1 MLPTWQQANFRSAAV
16 ETKKNKKT
24 KISIFLLEYAVWI
37 LCKWVEP
44 WRCVLTS
51 SFDEWRPNTFSPAKP
66 QACGCSASL
75 IFFFHFY
82 RANWLFC
89 LFRNTSDVTAADS
102 LWSTVTAPSKVWK
115 QSATFCRLSSNTS
128 TARNN
133 LPTPVWWVQISRF
146 SKQECFHNIPKLL
159 LGSKNLALFPQ
170 IWHNWKGWGPEEQ

>member
-1 MLPTWQQANFRSAAV
+1 M
-16 ETKKNKKT
+16 
-24 KISIFLLEYAVWI
+24 FLLKYAVWI

-44 WRCVLTS
+44 WRSGQLWCVAAKHVQPSETAGLRAADVQPHWFF
-51 SFDEWRPNTFSPAKP
+51 SF
-66 QACGCSASL
+66 
-75 IFFFHFY
+75 IFILQTDF
-82 RANWLFC
+82 FC
-89 LFRNTSDVTAADS
+89 LFCNATDVTAADS

-159 LGSKNLALFPQ
+159 LGSKNLALFAQ
-170 IWHNWKGWGPEEQ
+170 IWHNWKGWGLEEQ